1 MHAKSQEV
9 ELNNILYS
17 WPCLSIDLGPFWSQP
32 PSSLDK
38 LNSKDCIGITLHL
51 IWKSRM
57 SWLTTYLQHPNKH
70 KQAYLNISP
79 GLTSPFMQPKTKSP
93 FQIHPQIS
101 PLKPWHLGFQG
112 AKQGLLG
119 AQDLHGA
126 GGVLGQIR
134 QAAWL
139 FGMLFQAKNMEANK
153 HNICRTPAWEIN
165 RAPMISP
172 IRAAKFG
179 ATKSILASAWRQDA
193 YSRLAGH
200 WHWCSL
206 YCCFKAPLWNCNS
219 WMTRTR
225 KLEFCWN
232 RPSRYSKFLWAVAL
246 KTTTP
251 LGHTDAIREHPAFK

>member
-1 MHAKSQEV
+1 MHAKSKEV

-17 WPCLSIDLGPFWSQP
+17 WPCLSINLGPFWSQP

-70 KQAYLNISP
+70 KQTYLNISP

-93 FQIHPQIS
+93 FQKPPPKS
-101 PLKPWHLGFQG
+101 APLKPRHLGFQG

-139 FGMLFQAKNMEANK
+139 QIFQQLGVDMMLNPAVEIPAWNRECPNWNLFFGLFFWAKNLEANSTTK
-153 HNICRTPAWEIN
+153 HLQQACMGN
-165 RAPMISP
+165 
-172 IRAAKFG
+172 
-179 ATKSILASAWRQDA
+179 
-193 YSRLAGH
+193 
-200 WHWCSL
+200 
-206 YCCFKAPLWNCNS
+206 
-219 WMTRTR
+219 
-225 KLEFCWN
+225 
-232 RPSRYSKFLWAVAL
+232 
-246 KTTTP
+246 
-251 LGHTDAIREHPAFK
+251 

>member
-1 MHAKSQEV
+1 MTYKPTA
-9 ELNNILYS
+9 
-17 WPCLSIDLGPFWSQP
+17 
-32 PSSLDK
+32 
-38 LNSKDCIGITLHL
+38 SKQT
-51 IWKSRM
+51 
-57 SWLTTYLQHPNKH
+57 
-70 KQAYLNISP
+70 YLNISP
-79 GLTSPFMQPKTKSP
+79 GSPFICNPNPKAPPKSTP
-93 FQIHPQIS
+93 KS
-101 PLKPWHLGFQG
+101 APLKPRHLGFQG

-139 FGMLFQAKNMEANK
+139 RIFQQLGNPAVEIPAWNWECPNWNLFFGMLFFGEEYGSQQ

-200 WHWCSL
+200 WHLCSL
-206 YCCFKAPLWNCNS
+206 YCCFRAPLWNCNS

-225 KLEFCWN
+225 KLEFWWN
-232 RPSRYSKFLWAVAL
+232 RPSRYSKFLWAAAL